1 MLFRLSTYASVFL
14 FKSILDATDR
24 PAAVDT
30 ALNMANQVSLG
41 KEQRQHA
48 LRCILKFAKL
58 NDGETWKLAFSKT
71 LNILTQILD
80 NEQDDVLYKVYSLR
94 IIRELLTHHTSL
106 FMNYIEL
113 TIFRILKAQS
123 EVESEVSASVDI
135 VSIARLPS
143 RSHVRRNKRHMLP
156 QSICLR
162 RAPSAY
168 SNRSSNR
175 RNIL

>member
-1 MLFRLSTYASVFL
+1 
-14 FKSILDATDR
+14 
-24 PAAVDT
+24 
-30 ALNMANQVSLG
+30 MAIQQTSG

-58 NDGETWKLAFSKT
+58 NDNETWNLAFSKT

-80 NEQDDVLYKVYSLR
+80 NEQDETLYKVYSLR

-123 EVESEVSASVDI
+123 ETESEV
-135 VSIARLPS
+135 
-143 RSHVRRNKRHMLP
+143 RN
-156 QSICLR
+156 
-162 RAPSAY
+162 
-168 SNRSSNR
+168 
-175 RNIL
+175 